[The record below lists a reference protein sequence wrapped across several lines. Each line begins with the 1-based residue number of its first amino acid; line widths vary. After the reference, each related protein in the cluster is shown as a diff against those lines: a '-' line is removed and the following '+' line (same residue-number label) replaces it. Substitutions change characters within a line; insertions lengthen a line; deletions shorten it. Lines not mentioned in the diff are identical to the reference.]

1 MTASMQD
8 ASHLPRQGIVPRSK
22 DLAMMSWRP
31 RRGGRGGLA
40 SANVGAAAVSHAT
53 EKWMSRRESRQPIV
67 IAHRGASG
75 YVPEHTLAAYALAI
89 EMGADYIEPDLVM
102 TKDGVL
108 VARHENEISGTTDIA
123 DHPEFASRKTQ
134 KTIDGVQVEGW
145 FSEDFTFLEL
155 TTLRAR
161 ERLPRV
167 RAASGRLD
175 GFFRI
180 PAFTEVLDLVRGADF
195 RFGAQEERE
204 KANCRRVGVCP
215 ETKHP
220 TYFAGIGL
228 AMEELLVRQL
238 ASCGFSRGTG
248 TVFIQSFEVA
258 NLKRLRTMTDL
269 PLVQLLDATGAPYD
283 LRAEGDPRTYAD
295 LAKPAGLADIAVY
308 ADGIAIDKSRMIPRN
323 ADHALGAPTQLVAD
337 AHAASLVVYGW
348 TFRAENSFL
357 PREFRSAGGETDFGD
372 LDGEIATFLAL
383 GMDGFFT
390 DQPNIGVRVRD
401 AFPMP

>member
-108 VARHENEISGTTDIA
+108 VAHHENEISGTTDVA
-123 DHPEFASRKTQ
+123 DHPEFASRKTE
-134 KTIDGVQVEGW
+134 KTIDGVHVEGW

-161 ERLPRV
+161 ERLPRI
-167 RAASGRLD
+167 RAANSRFD
-175 GFFRI
+175 DFFRI
-180 PAFTEVLDLVRGADF
+180 PAFTEVLDLARGADF
-195 RFGAQEERE
+195 CFRAQAERAGKATAPVRRCLSRDQASHLLRGHRPGHGGAAGAAARNFRLFPRGDDGVHPVVRGRQPEAATENERSAADSAAGRDRRAVRSEGRGRSAHLCRLGGAGRARRDRRLRRRHRCRQEPDDPAR
-204 KANCRRVGVCP
+204 CRR
-215 ETKHP
+215 
-220 TYFAGIGL
+220 
-228 AMEELLVRQL
+228 
-238 ASCGFSRGTG
+238 
-248 TVFIQSFEVA
+248 
-258 NLKRLRTMTDL
+258 
-269 PLVQLLDATGAPYD
+269 
-283 LRAEGDPRTYAD
+283 
-295 LAKPAGLADIAVY
+295 
-308 ADGIAIDKSRMIPRN
+308 
-323 ADHALGAPTQLVAD
+323 
-337 AHAASLVVYGW
+337 
-348 TFRAENSFL
+348 
-357 PREFRSAGGETDFGD
+357 
-372 LDGEIATFLAL
+372 
-383 GMDGFFT
+383 
-390 DQPNIGVRVRD
+390 
-401 AFPMP
+401 

>member
-1 MTASMQD
+1 
-8 ASHLPRQGIVPRSK
+8 
-22 DLAMMSWRP
+22 
-31 RRGGRGGLA
+31 
-40 SANVGAAAVSHAT
+40 
-53 EKWMSRRESRQPIV
+53 MSRRESGRPIV

-108 VARHENEISGTTDIA
+108 VARHENEISGTTDVA
-123 DHPEFASRKTQ
+123 DHPEFALRKTE

-161 ERLPRV
+161 ERLPRI

-175 GFFRI
+175 GFLRI

-195 RFGAQEERE
+195 RFRAQAERE
-204 KANCRRVGVCP
+204 GKANSRRIGVCP

-220 TYFAGIGL
+220 THFAGIGL
-228 AMEELLVRQL
+228 AMEELLARQL
-238 ASCGFSRGTG
+238 ASCGFSRRTG
-248 TVFIQSFEVA
+248 TAFIQSFEIG

-295 LAKPAGLADIAVY
+295 LAEPKGLADIALY
-308 ADGIAIDKSRMIPRN
+308 ADGIAIDKSRMIPRD
-323 ADHALGAPTQLVAD
+323 ADDELGAPTQLVAA
-337 AHAASLVVYGW
+337 AHAAGLVVYGW
-348 TFRAENSFL
+348 TFRAENFFL
-357 PREFRSAGGETDFGD
+357 PREFRRAGGETDLGD
-372 LDGEIATFLAL
+372 LDSEIATFLAL

>member
-1 MTASMQD
+1 
-8 ASHLPRQGIVPRSK
+8 
-22 DLAMMSWRP
+22 
-31 RRGGRGGLA
+31 
-40 SANVGAAAVSHAT
+40 
-53 EKWMSRRESRQPIV
+53 MSRRESGRPIV

-108 VARHENEISGTTDIA
+108 VARHENEISGTTDVA
-123 DHPEFASRKTQ
+123 DHPEFASRKTE

-161 ERLPRV
+161 ERLPRM
-167 RAASGRLD
+167 RAANSRFD

-180 PAFTEVLDLVRGADF
+180 PAFTEVLDLARGADF
-195 RFGAQEERE
+195 RFRAQAERE
-204 KANCRRVGVCP
+204 GKATRRCVGVCP

-228 AMEELLVRQL
+228 AMEEPLVRQL
-238 ASCGFSRGTG
+238 GISGFSREAA
-248 TVFIQSFEVA
+248 TVFIQSFEVG
-258 NLKRLRTMTDL
+258 NLKRLRRMTDL
-269 PLVQLLDATGAPYD
+269 PLIQLLDATGAPYD

-295 LAKPAGLADIAVY
+295 FAKPEGLAEIAAY
-308 ADGIAIDKSRMIPRN
+308 ADGIGIDKSRMIPRD
-323 ADHALGAPTQLVAD
+323 ADDNLGAPTQLVAD
-337 AHAASLVVYGW
+337 AHASGLIVYGW

-357 PREFRSAGGETDFGD
+357 SREFRSGGGEADLGD

-401 AFPMP
+401 AFLMP

>member
-108 VARHENEISGTTDIA
+108 VARHENEISGTTDVA
-123 DHPEFASRKTQ
+123 DHPEFALRKAK

-145 FSEDFTFLEL
+145 FTEDFTFLEL
-155 TTLRAR
+155 QTLRAK
-161 ERLPRV
+161 ERLPLI
-167 RAASGRLD
+167 RAANRRFD

-180 PAFTEVLDLVRGADF
+180 PAFAEVLDLARAANL
-195 RFGAQEERE
+195 RFHVQAKRNGGTS
-204 KANCRRVGVCP
+204 RRCVGGYP
-215 ETKHP
+215 ETKQP
-220 TYFAGIGL
+220 TYCAGIGL
-228 AMEELLVRQL
+228 AVEEPLERQL
-238 ASCGFSRGTG
+238 RGSGFSREAG
-248 TVFIQSFEVA
+248 TVCIQSFEVG
-258 NLKRLRTMTDL
+258 T
-269 PLVQLLDATGAPYD
+269 
-283 LRAEGDPRTYAD
+283 
-295 LAKPAGLADIAVY
+295 
-308 ADGIAIDKSRMIPRN
+308 
-323 ADHALGAPTQLVAD
+323 
-337 AHAASLVVYGW
+337 
-348 TFRAENSFL
+348 
-357 PREFRSAGGETDFGD
+357 
-372 LDGEIATFLAL
+372 
-383 GMDGFFT
+383 
-390 DQPNIGVRVRD
+390 
-401 AFPMP
+401 